1 IIDGVDTKTTTP
13 TRALVKLNKSFQLK
27 LHKDGYYDRVEDITP
42 TSDSLTVSKD
52 LQKMMEVSYLSVDV
66 LNPTLNRLVVK
77 VNGYKLSEST
87 PIKDYV
93 VPPDTPIHVEVYDPL
108 LPSQKA
114 EKTVTIRKNERQKV
128 ILILGK

>member
-1 IIDGVDTKTTTP
+1 M
-13 TRALVKLNKSFQLK
+13 L
-27 LHKDGYYDRVEDITP
+27 
-42 TSDSLTVSKD
+42 
-52 LQKMMEVSYLSVDV
+52 EVSYLSVDV

-77 VNGYKLSEST
+77 VNGHKLSET
-87 PIKDYV
+87 IPIKDYV

-108 LPSQKA
+108 LPSQKS